1 MTQDSPQTPTGT
13 ASMPV
18 QTSSLAIIS
27 LISGISSW
35 FVLPI
40 LGAIIAVF
48 TGHLARK
55 EIRENEG
62 RLTGMEWANAGLAL
76 GYIHLALVAI
86 GICVLVLIIA
96 ALLAVGVSTIH
107 WTSGYIRIVP

>member
-1 MTQDSPQTPTGT
+1 MTQDSPQTSTGT
-13 ASMPV
+13 TGLPV

-35 FVLPI
+35 FVLPL

-48 TGHLARK
+48 TGHLAKK
-55 EIRENEG
+55 EIRESGG
-62 RLTGMEWANAGLAL
+62 RLTGMEWANAGLVL

-86 GICVLVLIIA
+86 GICILILVIA
-96 ALLAVGVSTIH
+96 ALLSVGISTIH
-107 WTSGYIRIVP
+107 WSSGYIRIVP

>member
-1 MTQDSPQTPTGT
+1 MTQDSPQNPFDTTSH
-13 ASMPV
+13 AV

-27 LISGISSW
+27 LVSGISSW

-40 LGAIIAVF
+40 LGGIIAVF
-48 TGHLARK
+48 TGHMARK
-55 EIRENEG
+55 EIRESEG

-86 GICVLVLIIA
+86 GICVLVLIVA
-96 ALLAVGVSTIH
+96 ALIAVGASTIH
-107 WTSGYIRIVP
+107 WSSGTIRIIP